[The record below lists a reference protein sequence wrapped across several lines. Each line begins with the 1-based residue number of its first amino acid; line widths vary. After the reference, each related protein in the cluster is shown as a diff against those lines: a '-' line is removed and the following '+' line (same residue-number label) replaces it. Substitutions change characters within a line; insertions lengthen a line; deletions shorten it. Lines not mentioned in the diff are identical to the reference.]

1 MFGPTR
7 DSFNSHSDSP
17 SKFPKDGP
25 TLWWISNAFI
35 LSSEKGQLDM
45 WFMMGLVCE
54 ILERRHMRS
63 KYYLQAIENGMQV
76 EFGKNKKR
84 AMTNMHTEYRH
95 THVTTYCRHTDTHT
109 HTKMHRCL
117 KYLFNIEG
125 FSLYRLA
132 IALVA
137 MTIWIRKKHK
147 KQKKTKAPI
156 KIEQNTNFKDRR
168 ETRKDKK
175 GSW

>member
-109 HTKMHRCL
+109 HKDAQVPKIPIQHRRVQFISSGNCSGCYDNL
-117 KYLFNIEG
+117 NP
-125 FSLYRLA
+125 
-132 IALVA
+132 
-137 MTIWIRKKHK
+137 
-147 KQKKTKAPI
+147 QKAQKAE
-156 KIEQNTNFKDRR
+156 KNKSANKDRT
-168 ETRKDKK
+168 EYKF
-175 GSW
+175 